1 MYRATREIRHPPG
14 RISDLLSSTMGIV
27 EGIHYTVQSESS
39 ERSSSQS
46 ERSSSQSESGTSQ
59 SESSSSQSEGSSRV
73 RAAAAAVRVRE
84 AAVKV
89 RVAAVRVR
97 VAAVRVRVAAVRVQP
112 KAWRCK
118 YGNIL
123 TRPFQRHHARCV
135 RPPCSGE
142 NRLRKSSQGLWC
154 GVLSCS
160 KC

>member
-97 VAAVRVRVAAVRVQP
+97 VAAVRVQP